1 MLPFQKGYYVTP
13 SMQGSYSI
21 KYVLPA
27 LVPEMSDAYKN
38 LDLIHN
44 GGEAMN
50 AFAQMDSMGEA
61 EKTAMRE
68 ALLKYCEL
76 DTLAMVKVLERLK

>member
-1 MLPFQKGYYVTP
+1 
-13 SMQGSYSI
+13 MQGSYSI

-27 LVPEMSDAYKN
+27 LVPEREKAYKN

-50 AFAQMDSMGEA
+50 AYANMSNLSNE
-61 EKTAMRE
+61 EKIAYRR
-68 ALLKYCEL
+68 ALLEYCKL
-76 DTLAMVKVLERLK
+76 DTLAMVEIHKCLKK